1 MADTYTWGLPTN
13 YRNAWGARAIEE
25 LDAGFSLVWNR
36 QSTKGTLPKGFGDK
50 LNAAIPAAQQAFTRL
65 QERQGVGSGYL
76 TAGRHV
82 LVDRPTFHIIADTR
96 GSCGYV
102 YLVAELRPR
111 RYVEGDWAVFVAPN
125 GQTHRVAL
133 WAERTDVGAH
143 WAAFEAQYLE
153 SDNS

>member
-1 MADTYTWGLPTN
+1 MADTYTWGLPTH
-13 YRNAWGARAIEE
+13 YRSAGGARAIEE
-25 LDAGFSLVWNR
+25 LDAGFSLVWDR

-50 LNAAIPAAQQAFTRL
+50 LNAAIPAAQEAFTRL

-111 RYVEGDWAVFVAPN
+111 RYVDGDWAVFVAPN